1 MVMNNLHNIK
11 PLSAMMSTR
20 TKIQPISCRCY
31 STAVSWEK
39 VWIYEDHSMIYLIF
53 YIDQVVVWMNPKKYG
68 KTIRRKN
75 YLKNYMPTTH
85 NVKRDLGYMSRK
97 TKITR
102 KEQKEYTRKE
112 DQIQLSHLLDLNTNT
127 KIFRH
132 HKYWGILIQ
141 STWS

>member
-1 MVMNNLHNIK
+1 
-11 PLSAMMSTR
+11 
-20 TKIQPISCRCY
+20 
-31 STAVSWEK
+31 
-39 VWIYEDHSMIYLIF
+39 
-53 YIDQVVVWMNPKKYG
+53 MNPKKYG

-75 YLKNYMPTTH
+75 YLKNYMPTIH

-112 DQIQLSHLLDLNTNT
+112 DQIQLSLLLDLNINT

-132 HKYWGILIQ
+132 HKY
-141 STWS
+141 

>member
-1 MVMNNLHNIK
+1 
-11 PLSAMMSTR
+11 
-20 TKIQPISCRCY
+20 
-31 STAVSWEK
+31 
-39 VWIYEDHSMIYLIF
+39 
-53 YIDQVVVWMNPKKYG
+53 
-68 KTIRRKN
+68 
-75 YLKNYMPTTH
+75 MPTTH

-132 HKYWGILIQ
+132 HKY
-141 STWS
+141 